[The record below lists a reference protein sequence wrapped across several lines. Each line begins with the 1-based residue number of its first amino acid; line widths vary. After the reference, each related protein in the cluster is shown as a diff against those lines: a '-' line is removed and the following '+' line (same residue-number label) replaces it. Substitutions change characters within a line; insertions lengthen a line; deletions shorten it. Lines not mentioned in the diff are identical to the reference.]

1 MSGTMD
7 SVHLAHDDDRNLIRL
22 AKRLRREDSVAG

>member
-7 SVHLAHDDDRNLIRL
+7 SVHLVHDNDRNLIRL
-22 AKRLRREDSVAG
+22 AKKLRPER